1 MPDDSVLLVARLER
15 ARLRAADAPPFS
27 PDWDAAMALI
37 EDLERR
43 LVEIGHG
50 TTDLVRDDAGL
61 TTALPI

>member
-1 MPDDSVLLVARLER
+1 MPDDPVLLAARLDR
-15 ARLRAADAPPFS
+15 ARRRVAESPAYS

-43 LVEIGHG
+43 LAEFGDRSR
-50 TTDLVRDDAGL
+50 DLAHEDAGL